1 MEHKAVNFII
11 QGMQRDLNVARY
23 DQNFAYENMNI
34 RLTAMDNK
42 TLLAV
47 TNERGNK
54 KLLVEDEDTKQNITI
69 SGNYVGHC
77 IVGKYLILFT
87 TTNNNDYI
95 YRLYFEN
102 EKLIGKILNSKKL
115 NFSEEHP
122 IEALGIYEAEDIQ
135 KVYWIDGINP
145 IRYINIVNNKY
156 TEDSDITVY
165 DFTGN
170 IPVPT
175 NFEVKKINSSSGQ
188 FAAGVIQYAYSFYDK
203 NGRESNIIDTSSL
216 NYITNTN
223 RGADAETVCNNS
235 FEIKIEGIDNNKY
248 KYDYI
253 RIYSIHRTSIDAIPA
268 TKLVTDIK
276 LNHTDGQ
283 KVRYIDTGTTGS
295 NIDPYELL
303 YKGGESIIPK
313 TMIAKDGT
321 LFLGNYYTKSNIVDN
336 SIKEEVKKLTVKFGD
351 KDSELIA
358 ESSGFYD
365 YKFQLN
371 NNSKEISTFK
381 QGETYRFGIQLQDER
396 GKWSE
401 VIYVGDYEIPY
412 SIDTENNTIKLPK
425 PYVEINDSLR
435 NKLNEFGYIKIR
447 GAVVYPNNN
456 DRTIVAQGIVCPTVF
471 NLNNRVTGN
480 TYAQSSW
487 FARPFAPIDMDDN
500 DNIAEN
506 RYNNSIGTALEFR
519 HEYLVPIDNLQY
531 NMEIGVSPF
540 KESNKAPKNPW
551 VGIIDENYNQI
562 VIDNKYE
569 NSLYY
574 VDHSI
579 LTFHSPE
586 FIFSEEYNNIDNLDL
601 KMKIVGFVPLTSF
614 ISDISI
620 TTQSAGLYND
630 KIKDYTKIGVQNKS
644 EYGYR
649 SLSSGLFYEDAMY
662 SKDDIEG
669 KSRASYLILPWHRNG
684 SLNDSPK
691 VSADKTRTAVL
702 KRKVMSNLKFSYNST
717 YIEKSKQWKAY
728 IENDINKT
736 GITSVRMF
744 NSNELSIV
752 KIPQPK
758 NSNIGD
764 ITYMGNID
772 TIATGN
778 NIIYGSH
785 TTSDN
790 LLSTLMQLEND
801 DITNAKG
808 EKILSSDPVSIKYK
822 STPHLVFGFN
832 YTTKGQQNILP
843 SLNGLNITNNRSSL
857 PAWSTDSE
865 NWYLKLVDSKDS
877 SKNYRELY
885 SIDREVNSISFEE
898 LNALDD
904 PDKVWIY
911 DNTVN
916 KFFIC
921 KELNQDNNT
930 ITWHEKVIKGVQY
943 FKCISSYTN
952 DYYYYV
958 WTIREYFIDDKNN
971 ILPPDNINIDT
982 KYGGLYLV
990 ELYKDVVNRF
1000 GGNTEQDIQNNL
1012 WYPAGESVSI
1022 DNSIV
1027 EFTEGDTFYQRFDC
1041 LKTYPYTQEDQ
1052 NSIVEIVSFMC
1063 ETHINIDGRHDRN
1076 RGQHNNLNMTPT
1088 NFNLYN
1094 PVYNQRNNF
1103 FNYRILSE
1111 DFNNTKFPTTITWTL
1126 NKTLGER
1133 IDSWTK
1139 INLTSLLDL
1148 DGNNGELQKLE
1159 VLNNEI
1165 YSFQDNAIAKILFN
1179 SRVQIPTSEGI
1190 PIEIANSGKVDGK
1203 VYLTQEVGTINKWSV
1218 LTTPNGTYFIDNKN
1232 FGIYLLA
1239 QGIKCISDMLN
1250 TSSVIKENSSMKE
1263 WNPKD
1268 FNNFRCFYDRIN
1280 SDVYFVNKNIC
1291 LCYNELLGQF
1301 TSYYSYEN
1309 TPMMVN
1315 VNDKFISYKN
1325 NYVWEFFKGDYN
1337 SFYGTI
1343 KPFYITWIANP
1354 EPMRDKIFNNLDFR
1368 SDTYSNDTL
1377 LNRTFDTIEVW
1388 NEYQRGKSKLA
1399 NIIGRPSS
1407 LKQKFRVWRAQIP
1420 RHNNTLQRIRN
1431 PWCYIK
1437 LSMDNPS
1444 NYKTIFYD
1452 ATLTYSV

>member
-69 SGNYVGHC
+69 LGNYVGHC

-87 TTNNNDYI
+87 TNSTNDYI

-102 EKLIGKILNSKKL
+102 ENLIGKILNSKKL

-135 KVYWIDGINP
+135 KVYWVDGINP
-145 IRYINIVNNKY
+145 IRYINIANNKY
-156 TEDSDITVY
+156 DYSNNDSVY
-165 DFTGN
+165 DFTGE
-170 IPVPT
+170 VP
-175 NFEVKKINSSSGQ
+175 FPLEFKVIKLNSSSGQ
-188 FAAGVIQYAYSFYDK
+188 FLSGIIQYAYSFYDK
-203 NGRESNIIDTSSL
+203 NGRESNIIDVSSL
-216 NYITNTN
+216 NYITNSN

-235 FEIKIEGIDNNKY
+235 FEIKIEGIDNSNF
-248 KYDYI
+248 KYDYL
-253 RIYSIHRTSIDAIPA
+253 RIYSIHRTSIDAIPSC
-268 TKLVTDIK
+268 KIVTDIK
-276 LNHTDGQ
+276 LEPSNQDIIY
-283 KVRYIDTGTTGS
+283 VDTGITGS
-295 NIDPYELL
+295 IIDPYELL

-313 TMIAKDGT
+313 TIAAKDGT
-321 LFLGNYYTKSNIVDN
+321 LFLGNYSTKSNIVDN
-336 SIKEEVKKLTVKFGD
+336 TIKEEVKILTVKFND
-351 KDSELIA
+351 KNSELIT

-371 NNSKEISTFK
+371 NTSKEISTFK
-381 QGETYRFGIQLQDER
+381 QGETYRFGIQLQDKR

-412 SIDTENNTIKLPK
+412 SIATENNTIKLPK
-425 PYVEINDSLR
+425 PYIEINDSLKK
-435 NKLNEFGYIKIR
+435 KLNEFGYIKIR
-447 GAVVYPNNN
+447 GNVVYPNNS

-480 TYAQSSW
+480 TFAQSSW
-487 FARPFAPIDMDDN
+487 FARPFAPIDMDSS
-500 DNIAEN
+500 DNIVEN
-506 RYNNSIGTALEFR
+506 RYNNSTGTALEFR

-540 KESNKAPKNPW
+540 KKPNKAPKNPW
-551 VGIIDENYNQI
+551 VGIMDENYNQI
-562 VIDNKYE
+562 VVDNKYE

-620 TTQSAGLYND
+620 TTQSAGLFND
-630 KIKDYTKIGVQNKS
+630 KIKDYTKIGVKGKS

-649 SLSSGLFYEDAMY
+649 SLSSGLFYDDAMY
-662 SKDDIEG
+662 SKDDTEG

-691 VSADKTRTAVL
+691 VSADKTRTAIL
-702 KRKVMSNLKFSYNST
+702 KRKVMSNLKFSYNSI

-790 LLSTLMQLEND
+790 LLSTLIQLEND

-843 SLNGLNITNNRSSL
+843 SLNGLNSTKNRSSL
-857 PAWSTDSE
+857 PAWSTGSE
-865 NWYLKLVDSKDS
+865 NWYLKLLDSKDV
-877 SKNYRELY
+877 SKNYKELY
-885 SIDREVNSISFEE
+885 SVDREVNSISFKE

-904 PDKVWIY
+904 PSEIWIY

-921 KELNQDNNT
+921 KELNQNHNT
-930 ITWHEKVIKGVQY
+930 ITWHEKVIQGVEY
-943 FKCISSYTN
+943 FKCISSYTH

-958 WTIREYFIDDKNN
+958 WTIREYFIDDKDN
-971 ILPPDNINIDT
+971 ILPPDNIDIDT
-982 KYGGLYLV
+982 EYGGLYLV

-1179 SRVQIPTSEGI
+1179 SRVQIPTSEGV

-1232 FGIYLLA
+1232 FGIYLLS

-1250 TSSVIKENSSMKE
+1250 MSSVIKENSSTKE

-1268 FNNFRCFYDRIN
+1268 FDNFRCFYDRIN
-1280 SDVYFVNKNIC
+1280 SDVYFVNKDIC

-1309 TPMMVN
+1309 TPMMIN
-1315 VNDKFISYKN
+1315 INDKFISYKI
-1325 NYVWEFFKGDYN
+1325 NYIWEFFKGDYN
-1337 SFYGTI
+1337 SFYDNI

-1354 EPMRDKIFNNLDFR
+1354 EPMKDKIFNNLDFR

-1377 LNRTFDTIEVW
+1377 LNRTFDTLEVW
-1388 NEYQRGKSKLA
+1388 NEYQRGKSKLT
-1399 NIIGRPSS
+1399 NVIGRPSS
-1407 LKQKFRVWRAQIP
+1407 LKKKFRIWRAQIP
-1420 RHNNTLQRIRN
+1420 RHNNSLQRIRN